1 MKLCFFMGHRDAPE
15 ALFPALEAEVER
27 HITGLGGTDFVV
39 GHYGQFDRLA
49 ARAVRQ
55 AKKRHPQVSLT
66 LLLPALPGVQPGP
79 IPRGF
84 DGVFCPPGWR
94 AAGPPSSGP
103 TAAWPAAANIS
114 SPMPAV
120 PPAMRPGWWITSA
133 PGSAG
138 GTSPSPCCPLP
149 AIQTGLPPDK
159 RIVNYITKSNL

>member
-15 ALFPALEAEVER
+15 ELFPALEAAVER
-27 HITGLGGTDFVV
+27 HITALGVTDFVV

-66 LLLPALPGVQPGP
+66 LLLPSHPGGQ
-79 IPRGF
+79 
-84 DGVFCPPGWR
+84 
-94 AAGPPSSGP
+94 
-103 TAAWPAAANIS
+103 
-114 SPMPAV
+114 
-120 PPAMRPGWWITSA
+120 SA

-149 AIQTGLPPDK
+149 AIQTGLPPGK

>member
-27 HITGLGGTDFVV
+27 HITALGVTAFVV

-66 LLLPALPGVQPGP
+66 LLLPTLPGVQSAP

-84 DGVFCPPGWR
+84 DGVFCPPGLEGSGSPILR
-94 AAGPPSSGP
+94 ANRCMAGRCQYLIAYVRCPSGN
-103 TAAWPAAANIS
+103 AARL
-114 SPMPAV
+114 V
-120 PPAMRPGWWITSA
+120 DYVRPRQRRGDLTITLLPA
-133 PGSAG
+133 PGDANR
-138 GTSPSPCCPLP
+138 PP
-149 AIQTGLPPDK
+149 TGQKNCKLYNEK
-159 RIVNYITKSNL
+159 

>member
-27 HITGLGGTDFVV
+27 HITGLGVTDFVV

-66 LLLPALPGVQPGP
+66 LLLPTLPGVQSVP

-84 DGVFCPPGWR
+84 DGVFCPPGLEGGGSPILR
-94 AAGPPSSGP
+94 ANRCMAGRCQYLIAYVRCPSGN
-103 TAAWPAAANIS
+103 AARL
-114 SPMPAV
+114 V
-120 PPAMRPGWWITSA
+120 DYVRPRQRRGDLTITLLPA
-133 PGSAG
+133 PGD
-138 GTSPSPCCPLP
+138 TNRPP
-149 AIQTGLPPDK
+149 TGQKNCKLYNEK
-159 RIVNYITKSNL
+159 